1 MKHKVVDLNNGIP
14 DITRGLMKRPG
25 SDLVKAIT
33 PAASGKWFPI
43 YRDQTETYIGQ
54 VATDGSVKIFR
65 CSDGVEIPVDYINVL
80 TTSNANSA
88 ATYLVHTNP
97 EDIQAVTVNETTL
110 FANRTKNTAM
120 LTDSTNKTDAVVNE
134 AFVDLRTI
142 TYGKQYAL
150 DIFDPD
156 IIQFPLNI
164 LDQRFLNIN
173 FSLFKKRIEFHAR
186 SIFLQGLLL
195 NDIKKL
201 PRFFFPIKKKLEEI
215 HNFFNIMEINML
227 EACIC
232 FAIQQKKV
240 NHFII
245 GVDKYVQ
252 LKNIITIFKKKEI
265 RKIDF
270 SQFSIN
276 QEKFIDPRN
285 WKKL

>member
-1 MKHKVVDLNNGIP
+1 MKKKHTTVIAEAGVNHNGSLILAKKLVNAAKSAGADIVKFQTYITENIIIP
-14 DITRGLMKRPG
+14 STK
-25 SDLVKAIT
+25 KAIYQKKYK
-33 PAASGKWFPI
+33 PNESQYLMLKNLELSF
-43 YRDQTETYIGQ
+43 
-54 VATDGSVKIFR
+54 TDFKI
-65 CSDGVEIPVDYINVL
+65 L
-80 TTSNANSA
+80 SN
-88 ATYLVHTNP
+88 
-97 EDIQAVTVNETTL
+97 EC
-110 FANRTKNTAM
+110 
-120 LTDSTNKTDAVVNE
+120 
-134 AFVDLRTI
+134 
-142 TYGKQYAL
+142 
-150 DIFDPD
+150 
-156 IIQFPLNI
+156 
-164 LDQRFLNIN
+164 
-173 FSLFKKRIEFHAR
+173 FKKRIEFHAR

-215 HNFFNIMEINML
+215 HNFFNKMEINML